1 MKWIKKD
8 KEEPKAL
15 VDWRKQET
23 ETGNI
28 NWKADGD
35 AIFSKL
41 QNEPKRRDEGI
52 FYYTKDEL
60 WAHLL
65 KEQGGLCAYCG
76 GKITKTQVRIEH
88 LCPKSVHRN
97 KTLSYHNLVAV
108 CQGGLGNANTHC
120 DVKKENKPIFIFP
133 IHKICEESYTY
144 EVNGLIEGINENKA
158 ANDTIDVLNLNVPK
172 LVEKRKNIAE
182 VIDVTFQEGI
192 ENLSREDQIIEIE
205 NEINDLYNQ
214 VDLEAYC
221 FVKIYRLRLML
232 LPPVKKQQNTEGA
245 YLK

>member
-23 ETGNI
+23 EIGNI
-28 NWKADGD
+28 NWEADGD

-41 QNEPKRRDEGI
+41 QNEPERRDEGI

-65 KEQGGLCAYCG
+65 REQGRLCAYCG
-76 GKITKTQVRIEH
+76 GKIKIHEVRIEH

-108 CQGGLGNANTHC
+108 CQGGLGKANTHC
-120 DVKKENKPIFIFP
+120 DVKKGNKPIYVFP
-133 IHKICEESYTY
+133 THEVCEESYEY
-144 EVNGLIEGINENKA
+144 EVDGKIKGISEA
-158 ANDTIDVLNLNVPK
+158 ASDTIEVLNLNNVPK
-172 LVEKRKNIAE
+172 LVEGRKNVVE
-182 VIDVTFQEGI
+182 SELETFI
-192 ENLSREDQIIEIE
+192 EEIKHLNDDEFFKRIEE
-205 NEINDLYNQ
+205 EIKDLYNQ
-214 VDLEAYC
+214 MDLEEYC
-221 FVKIYRLRLML
+221 FVKIYRLRLKL
-232 LPPVKKQQNTEGA
+232 SRGKSDN
-245 YLK
+245 